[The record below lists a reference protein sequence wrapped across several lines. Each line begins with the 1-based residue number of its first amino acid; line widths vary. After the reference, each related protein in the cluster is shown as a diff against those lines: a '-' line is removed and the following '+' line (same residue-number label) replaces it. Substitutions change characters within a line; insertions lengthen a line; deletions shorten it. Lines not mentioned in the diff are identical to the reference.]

1 MFIYIYSIICVY
13 VYIPIYILWNIY
25 LTLFNY
31 FTLNDSVVPFP
42 LLSSSFWHRS
52 AFCFLEYMFSDMG
65 PSIGPSLSNFDL
77 IET

>member
-1 MFIYIYSIICVY
+1 MD
-13 VYIPIYILWNIY
+13 
-25 LTLFNY
+25 LTLFYY

-42 LLSSSFWHRS
+42 LLSSSLWHRS

-65 PSIGPSLSNFDL
+65 PSIGPSPSVFDP

>member
-1 MFIYIYSIICVY
+1 MYIYLYIYYGVYIYI
-13 VYIPIYILWNIY
+13 
-25 LTLFNY
+25 TLFNY
-31 FTLNDSVVPFP
+31 FTLNDSVVSFP

-65 PSIGPSLSNFDL
+65 PSIGPSPSNFDP